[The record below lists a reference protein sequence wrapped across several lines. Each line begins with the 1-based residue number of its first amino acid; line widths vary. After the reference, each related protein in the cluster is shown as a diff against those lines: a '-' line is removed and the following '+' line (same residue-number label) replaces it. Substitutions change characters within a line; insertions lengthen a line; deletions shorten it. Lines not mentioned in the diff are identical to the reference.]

1 MSVSQ
6 VNYGFSI
13 RGFRVKVKVRLADVT
28 LAANVTSR
36 FRSGVG
42 TVDET
47 FTDRSQ
53 HLASSHL
60 ILSVSRRKVC
70 VCACMYSGAV

>member
-1 MSVSQ
+1 MSVSE

-13 RGFRVKVKVRLADVT
+13 RGFRVRVRVKVRLADVT

-47 FTDRSQ
+47 FMAAAVL
-53 HLASSHL
+53 LA
-60 ILSVSRRKVC
+60 VSI
-70 VCACMYSGAV
+70 